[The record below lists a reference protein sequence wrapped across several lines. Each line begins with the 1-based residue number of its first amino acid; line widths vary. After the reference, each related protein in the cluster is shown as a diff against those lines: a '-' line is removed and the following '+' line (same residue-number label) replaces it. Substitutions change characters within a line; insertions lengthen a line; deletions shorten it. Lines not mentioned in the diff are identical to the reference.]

1 MKDHKDLD
9 VWKQSMVLAEQ
20 VYTLTK
26 EFPLDEKYGLI
37 SQMKRAVVSIPSNI
51 AEGAARKGNK
61 ESIQFMYIAMG
72 SLSELETQIL
82 LSQRLQ
88 FVNSVDNYLVQIEKI
103 KLMLDQLLYLFPQ
116 NKCYFEQIFCILL
129 LLFRRCKKLF
139 C

>member
-26 EFPLDEKYGLI
+26 EFPSDEKYGLI

-61 ESIQFMYIAMG
+61 EYIQFLYIAMG

-103 KLMLDQLLYLFPQ
+103 MLMLFGLIRYIS
-116 NKCYFEQIFCILL
+116 KRES
-129 LLFRRCKKLF
+129 
-139 C
+139 